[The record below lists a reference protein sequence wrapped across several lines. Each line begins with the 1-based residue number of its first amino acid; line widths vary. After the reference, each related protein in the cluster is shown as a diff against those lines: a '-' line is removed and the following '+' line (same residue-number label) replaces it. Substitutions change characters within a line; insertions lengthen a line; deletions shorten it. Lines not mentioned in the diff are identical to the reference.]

1 MLLPLV
7 PVRAVNVPAAL
18 SNGAERVPPS
28 KPPPLVL
35 VGPVR
40 AERGVAA
47 NKSESWIPG
56 GCSDERTRLG
66 QGPLVLQIGE
76 RREPAHDTVV
86 PPRREWIQS
95 ISHGSIQTSGVL

>member
-7 PVRAVNVPAAL
+7 PVRAVNVPAAF

-35 VGPVR
+35 GRVR
-40 AERGVAA
+40 AEPGVATS
-47 NKSESWIPG
+47 KSESWIPG
-56 GCSDERTRLG
+56 GCSKERTRLG
-66 QGPLVLQIGE
+66 QGPLVVQIGE
-76 RREPAHDTVV
+76 RGEPAHDTVV
-86 PPRREWIQS
+86 PARREWIQS